1 MITKKAVFFSLL
13 LHFTLVIIMLVNYSP
28 KEMTIKGKNPPPKSI
43 TALAVDE
50 ELVKQ
55 EIVRL
60 QTIENK
66 AKLAKEKELK
76 ILKKEI
82 NRLKKKTLSEQDL
95 IDKLKSKKAEV
106 AKQREDALEKQK
118 RELSK
123 IEKTKRKVVEESLIL
138 ERLKKERAIAEKRRL
153 DSLEAMSKAEKK
165 LAEKE
170 LRMQLESEEIE
181 ETEEFKKNLDN
192 ELLNRYAK
200 NIKALVLQN
209 FTILPGHEGLECTL
223 RITLVRDGNIAG
235 IKIVSSSNNLSFD
248 RSAENAVRKVAPLP
262 VPASDTIFEKMRSIS
277 IVFRP

>member
-1 MITKKAVFFSLL
+1 MITKKAVFLSLL

-76 ILKKEI
+76 VLKKEI
-82 NRLKKKTLSEQDL
+82 NKLKKKTLSEQDL

-118 RELSK
+118 LELSK

-170 LRMQLESEEIE
+170 LRMHLKQLI
-181 ETEEFKKNLDN
+181 
-192 ELLNRYAK
+192 
-200 NIKALVLQN
+200 
-209 FTILPGHEGLECTL
+209 
-223 RITLVRDGNIAG
+223 
-235 IKIVSSSNNLSFD
+235 
-248 RSAENAVRKVAPLP
+248 
-262 VPASDTIFEKMRSIS
+262 
-277 IVFRP
+277 